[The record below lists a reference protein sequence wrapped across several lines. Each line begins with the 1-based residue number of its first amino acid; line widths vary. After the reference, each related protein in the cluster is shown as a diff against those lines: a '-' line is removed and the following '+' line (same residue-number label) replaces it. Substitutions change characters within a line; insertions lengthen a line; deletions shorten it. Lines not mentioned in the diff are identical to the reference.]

1 VSNDHDAGAFIGH
14 EPELAAERIPGGV
27 RPQDER
33 VAATQSE
40 SAISGDPD
48 GEPEGDAIDV
58 VEGPIGSASLKEP
71 AEVAAHAA
79 GLDAPA
85 VASKR
90 QPEEADS
97 NG

>member
-1 VSNDHDAGAFIGH
+1 MTEDRDSGAFIGH

-40 SAISGDPD
+40 PAAP
-48 GEPEGDAIDV
+48 GEPIGDVVDI

-71 AEVAAHAA
+71 TEVAADQEA
-79 GLDAPA
+79 
-85 VASKR
+85 
-90 QPEEADS
+90 ADS
-97 NG
+97 HR